1 MRTLRALMVC
11 MACVA
16 GSAHAQLLAPPP
28 ARPDVVMNTL
38 TSGVIAVLKQDLAAG
53 RRTDIASLIETIV
66 PVFDFQRMTRI
77 AVARNWRL
85 ASPQQQ
91 AELVAQFRTLLVRT
105 YSYALSG
112 YQDQEITYR
121 PLRAAEGDTEV
132 LVRSI
137 VRRQGAPSVSID
149 YEMAEGIAGWQV
161 YDVKVEGVS
170 LVLNYRESFAGVV
183 SAGGIDALIKALSD
197 KNRQVGKGPDAA
209 ALAPVLMIYSVGT
222 RGPK

>member
-1 MRTLRALMVC
+1 MVC

-16 GSAHAQLLAPPP
+16 GNAHAQLLAPAP

-38 TSGVIAVLKQDLAAG
+38 TSELIAVLKQDLAAG
-53 RRTDIASLIETIV
+53 RRTDIASLIERRIV

-121 PLRAAEGDTEV
+121 PLRVAEGDTEV

-137 VRRQGAPSVSID
+137 VRRRGAPPVSID

-183 SAGGIDALIKALSD
+183 SAGGIDALIKALAD

-222 RGPK
+222 KGPK

>member
-1 MRTLRALMVC
+1 MVG

-16 GSAHAQLLAPPP
+16 GNAHAQLLAPPP

-38 TSGVIAVLKQDLAAG
+38 TSEVIAVLKQDLAAG
-53 RRTDIASLIETIV
+53 RRTDIASLIENTIV

-121 PLRAAEGDTEV
+121 PLRVAEGDTEV

-137 VRRQGAPSVSID
+137 VRRRGAPPVSID

-209 ALAPVLMIYSVGT
+209 ALAPVLLIYSVGT
-222 RGPK
+222 KGPK

>member
-1 MRTLRALMVC
+1 MVC

-16 GSAHAQLLAPPP
+16 GNAHAQLLAPAP

-38 TSGVIAVLKQDLAAG
+38 TSELIAVLKQDLAAG
-53 RRTDIASLIETIV
+53 RRTDIASLIERRIV

-121 PLRAAEGDTEV
+121 PLRVAEGDTEV

-137 VRRQGAPSVSID
+137 VRRPGAPSVSID

-183 SAGGIDALIKALSD
+183 SAGGIDALIKALAD

-222 RGPK
+222 KGPK